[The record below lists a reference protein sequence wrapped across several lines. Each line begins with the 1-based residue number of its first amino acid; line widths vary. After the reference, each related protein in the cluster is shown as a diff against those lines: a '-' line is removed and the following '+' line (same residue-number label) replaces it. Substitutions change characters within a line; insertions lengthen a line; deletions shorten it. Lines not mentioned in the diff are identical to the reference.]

1 MTQCEAVTK
10 EGKQCEREA
19 RDGLEFCAIPAH
31 AAQEQVENVRVANQD
46 QYKIMILD
54 VGAKSQPAQGGFS
67 GQEAVALLQKYHDD
81 GYELFA
87 VNDGG
92 LHELAGST
100 SKDYFSVM
108 YTLRLRE

>member
-1 MTQCEAVTK
+1 MTQCKAVTGNNVQCKNSAK
-10 EGKQCEREA
+10 EG
-19 RDGLEFCAIPAH
+19 LELCGIHDNTAYAGAVMTMPKK
-31 AAQEQVENVRVANQD
+31 D

-54 VGAKSQPAQGGFS
+54 VGSKSLPPAGFS
-67 GQEAVALLQKYHDD
+67 GREVVALLQGYYDD

-92 LHELAGST
+92 LHELPGST

-108 YTLRLRE
+108 YTFKLRE